1 MIFIKIVFV
10 VLLLTQKNVICKSIY
25 STKISGTIMWPQSK
39 WAVFFLHSDFKYHKI
54 NKYMYRYPRT
64 KICRFCCSDLLRRV
78 SWGDYDTQKLG
89 IKFIQVNTKE
99 LIEALIVQQIIQK
112 KI

>member
-1 MIFIKIVFV
+1 M
-10 VLLLTQKNVICKSIY
+10 
-25 STKISGTIMWPQSK
+25 
-39 WAVFFLHSDFKYHKI
+39 H
-54 NKYMYRYPRT
+54 PRT

-99 LIEALIVQQIIQK
+99 LIEALIIQQTIQK